1 MSLCPMG
8 VCAEKTKCQLLVRP
22 LCVHVKTGACY
33 WGQTRGVGAP
43 YLWGQLWE

>member
-22 LCVHVKTGACY
+22 LCVHVKIGACY
-33 WGQTRGVGAP
+33 WSQTRGVGAP